1 MDLQLLRQRFVDFI
15 EEKPA
20 ASALGLEPQPSFADL
35 LTLGLQ
41 ALDYAP
47 FEFALRL
54 NHMQLAVTR
63 WMSGEAT
70 PVASLQVRAIAAL
83 LEELDRQTTPVS
95 AESFFKQGDEE
106 TEIEGQKWTRG
117 HYARIYW
124 STVDG
129 NRMMVAG
136 YSPRRPSDALAEAVE
151 KLRKHGF

>member
-1 MDLQLLRQRFVDFI
+1 MDLQLLRQSFVYFI
-15 EEKPA
+15 SEKPA
-20 ASALGLEPQPSFADL
+20 AGALGLEMRPSFAEL
-35 LTLGLQ
+35 LTQGLQ
-41 ALDYAP
+41 ALDCAP
-47 FEFALRL
+47 FEFASRL
-54 NHMQLAVTR
+54 NHSQFALNR
-63 WMSGEAT
+63 WMAGEVT
-70 PVASLQVRAIAAL
+70 PVSSVQVRAITML

-129 NRMMVAG
+129 ARLAVMG